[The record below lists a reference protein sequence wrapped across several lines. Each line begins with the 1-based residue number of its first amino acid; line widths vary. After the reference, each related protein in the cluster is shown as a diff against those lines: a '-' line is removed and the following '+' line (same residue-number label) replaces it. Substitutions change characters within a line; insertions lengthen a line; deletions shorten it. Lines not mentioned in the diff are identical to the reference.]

1 MQIIVFIRLGSLFL
15 TMCQFHN
22 SLEVEVHIIY
32 TVYNYHYTNL
42 TFVSVCVCN
51 GRSPEAVRPRL
62 KTFFFFAKL
71 QLDATSGTPPTLS
84 AKALA
89 PG

>member
-1 MQIIVFIRLGSLFL
+1 
-15 TMCQFHN
+15 MC
-22 SLEVEVHIIY
+22 
-32 TVYNYHYTNL
+32 
-42 TFVSVCVCN
+42 VCVCVCVCD
-51 GRSPEAVRPRL
+51 GRSPEAIRPRL

-89 PG
+89 PGKGCAFIKRGTEIRS

>member
-1 MQIIVFIRLGSLFL
+1 
-15 TMCQFHN
+15 MC
-22 SLEVEVHIIY
+22 
-32 TVYNYHYTNL
+32 
-42 TFVSVCVCN
+42 VCVCVCVSD

-71 QLDATSGTPPTLS
+71 QLDATSETPPTLT

-89 PG
+89 PGLKDALLQSVVQKLDREVGLRVTAKRLSKSSR